1 MPNCIFCQIVN
12 KSLPASVVYE
22 DDLCMVFMDIFP
34 IKPGHVLI
42 IPKTHGA
49 CLHEI
54 DEQTR
59 SHLFALAN
67 AVLSAQ
73 RTAGIVSDGANLLV
87 NDGKAANQ
95 HVPHVHVHIVP
106 RHKGDLFRVVWTF
119 LTRMLNFF
127 GKDKKK
133 TELDRL
139 AALIRANLSSTF

>member
-1 MPNCIFCQIVN
+1 MPHCIFCQIVN

-49 CLHEI
+49 CLHEL
-54 DEQTR
+54 DEKIR

-73 RTAGIVSDGANLLV
+73 RVAGIVSDGANLLV

-106 RHKGDLFRVVWTF
+106 RHRGDLLRVVWTF

-139 AALIRANLSSTF
+139 AALIRANLSPTF

>member
-1 MPNCIFCQIVN
+1 MPDCIFCQIVN
-12 KSLPASVVYE
+12 KALPASVVYE
-22 DDLCMVFMDIFP
+22 DHLCMAFMDIYP
-34 IKPGHVLI
+34 IKAGHVLI

-49 CLHEI
+49 CLHELAKN
-54 DEQTR
+54 TR

-67 AVLSAQ
+67 AVLAAQ
-73 RTAGIVSDGANLLV
+73 REAGLVTGGANLLV

-106 RHKGDLFRVVWTF
+106 RDQGDLIRVIWTF

-133 TELDRL
+133 AELDQL
-139 AALIRANLSSTF
+139 AALIQSKLDSSF